1 MQVIAVAEVLESI
14 QINQNPL
21 HVYSKVHNMLMF
33 GTWPSA
39 AIRVN
44 AEHELMRDK
53 PLTVV

>member
-1 MQVIAVAEVLESI
+1 MQVIAVAVALESM

-39 AIRVN
+39 VIRVN
-44 AEHELMRDK
+44 AEHELMRDG
-53 PLTVV
+53 PLTMV